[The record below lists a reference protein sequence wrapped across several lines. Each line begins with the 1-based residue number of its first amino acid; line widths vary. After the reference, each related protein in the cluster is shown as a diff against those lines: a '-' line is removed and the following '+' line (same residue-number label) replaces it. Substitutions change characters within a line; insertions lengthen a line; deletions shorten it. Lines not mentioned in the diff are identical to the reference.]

1 LEIKYTFIYELRD
14 NEGGDGHQG
23 LFRDDWSPK
32 PMAVYIH
39 NLASILGDHSVV
51 SDGGQLEYAIQGQS
65 AAVHDLLL
73 RKNGSMFDLVIWG
86 ERVRGSES
94 AKVKLKSVAETI
106 EIFDVMVGEQPV
118 EVEHNTAELS
128 LDSRVDRSNIQGL
141 IAVSYRLG

>member
-1 LEIKYTFIYELRD
+1 L
-14 NEGGDGHQG
+14 
-23 LFRDDWSPK
+23 
-32 PMAVYIH
+32 V
-39 NLASILGDHSVV
+39 LGDHSVV